1 MDVGVGFV
9 ENILLRHVGV
19 IETPALS
26 KCSKQKQHSECTAKQ
41 QIAKKIKWKT
51 VMITRFKKIR
61 LIFPIEWRCYDLLS
75 NYGWDMRLF
84 FILFYFRIKQLN
96 EILL

>member
-1 MDVGVGFV
+1 MCFIALFFLRTSAEKQTFSLMDVGVGFV

-19 IETPALS
+19 IETPALL

-75 NYGWDMRLF
+75 NYG
-84 FILFYFRIKQLN
+84 
-96 EILL
+96 